1 MSSAADTEVATAAD
15 PTVALETLAA
25 SRDPYFIGVRHH
37 SPALAAAVPA
47 LLDEFR
53 PEVLLIELPAEAAP
67 WLGHLADPET
77 YAPIALAGAAGEGG
91 EVAFYPFADFSPELA
106 AVRWAQAHG
115 VPVLPCDAPLGLITG
130 SLPGGTAASAEPA
143 EPAGLA
149 ESDAPKP
156 GYHEALRTVRS
167 GRASDDLWDRQVEA
181 RAPGSSPEQV
191 RRAALAVGWALRED
205 APRVTP
211 RDLAREAWM
220 RAVLRSVEGRR
231 AAMLLGAFHI
241 PAMIAES
248 AKADEAAAAAEYSD
262 ELVATTTKDV
272 AAGAMSL
279 VPYTFKLLDERSGY
293 PSGIRDPAWQQSVFE
308 AAGDPGRVHAAAAS
322 HLVEFCRALRAG
334 GHPAGPGEAQQ
345 ALRFALD
352 LASLRGL
359 AAPARGEIV
368 EAAQAVLGHG
378 DSLGRG
384 QALAKALETALVGD
398 RHGQLAQGTPSSG
411 LRASV
416 EALLRELRLPG
427 PRQAGRE
434 LRLDPLRSPLDR
446 RREIALRR
454 LAACQV
460 PYAQQRELVAPGGLP
475 ALTTA
480 WQAQWTPSVEAQ
492 LNILTARGL
501 TLAQA
506 AENTLRLA
514 LRAQRE
520 AGGPSVGETLT
531 GLLAAAECGVP
542 AVVAERV
549 HDLIHVVIP
558 TASLAEL
565 ISAAQLADRISTGHV
580 PGTPVATGSG
590 GDAAEKSGPI
600 PADIGELI
608 DAAALRHLDGM
619 HGSQDLADAKALT
632 AFTLRGVESGSALRA
647 VRALRRLEH
656 EGAPMISGAAGACLV
671 LAGAAAPEALGVR
684 LVGWIDTATHRSARS
699 ALRERLRGLLAAAE
713 PLLDLGPA
721 LLEPLVARVNSL
733 PDKEFLDRLPALRGG
748 FSRVDESGRDRV
760 LRAVEELLGG
770 TADLSGGG
778 AMAGEVT
785 PEDLADAAAA
795 DLAGRNALLASGIPF
810 AQAVA
815 ATGASTTPD
824 VAVAVA
830 VAVQRA
836 AQSARIESVQL
847 ESSQSSAPVLLSPGD
862 RWRLVLARRENECS
876 GAARR
881 YGIAL
886 DELYG
891 HGGSGRSG
899 RGGGSASSGGGRE
912 AAFPNVREW
921 AKELEALFGKGI
933 REEVLSAAVASGH
946 LDAALL
952 LDPATVTP
960 SVELLRNVLSMAGN
974 LPENSVARLR
984 PLVKRLVDELTRQL
998 ANRLRP
1004 ALHGLTS
1011 PRPSSRPSNRLDFDR
1026 TVRANLA
1033 TARREPDG
1041 RVTLL
1046 PERPVFRS
1054 RVRKSAEWDL
1064 ILVVDVSGSM
1074 ESSVIWS
1081 ALTASVFAGISTL
1094 RTHFLAFS
1102 TEVVD
1107 FTDRVSDPL
1116 SLLLEVRVGGGTHI
1130 AAGLAHARS
1139 LMTVPSRTLIVTIS
1153 DFEEGYPVGGL
1164 LAEVRKLA
1172 ESGATLLGC
1181 ASLDDEGAPRYS
1193 VPIAQAV
1200 VAAGM
1205 PVAALSPLELAAWVG
1220 EKIR

>member
-1 MSSAADTEVATAAD
+1 MSSATDAALAPTAD
-15 PTVALETLAA
+15 PAVALEILAA

-47 LLDEFR
+47 LLDGFR
-53 PEVLLIELPAEAAP
+53 PEVLLVELPAEAAP

-77 YAPIALAGAAGEGG
+77 YAPIALAGAAGESGA
-91 EVAFYPFADFSPELA
+91 VAFYPFADFSPELA

-115 VPVLPCDAPLGLITG
+115 VPLLPCDAPLGL
-130 SLPGGTAASAEPA
+130 TAASAEPA
-143 EPAGLA
+143 ASAGPAAGD
-149 ESDAPKP
+149 ESRP
-156 GYHEALRTVRS
+156 GYQDALRTVRS

-205 APRVTP
+205 APQVP
-211 RDLAREAWM
+211 LRDLAREAWM
-220 RAVLRSVEGRR
+220 RAVLRSVEGCR

-241 PAMIAES
+241 PAMLAGSAEG
-248 AKADEAAAAAEYSD
+248 DAAATAAEYSD
-262 ELVATTTKDV
+262 ELVATRTRDV
-272 AAGAMSL
+272 AAEAMSL

-308 AAGDPGRVHAAAAS
+308 AAGDPDRLHAAAAS

-334 GHPAGPGEAQQ
+334 GHPAGPGEARQ

-398 RHGQLAQGTPSSG
+398 RHGRLAPGTPVSG
-411 LRASV
+411 LRVSV
-416 EALLRELRLPG
+416 EAMLRELRLPG

-460 PYAQQRELVAPGGLP
+460 PYAQQRELAAPGGLP

-506 AENTLRLA
+506 AENTLRLE

-520 AGGPSVGETLT
+520 AGGPSVGETLA

-542 AVVAERV
+542 AVLAERV

-565 ISAAQLADRISTGHV
+565 ISAAQLADRIGTGHV
-580 PGTPVATGSG
+580 PGTPVVTGSG

-619 HGSQDLADAKALT
+619 RGSQDLADAKALT

-671 LAGAAAPEALGVR
+671 LAGAAAPQALGVR
-684 LVGWIDTATHRSARS
+684 LIGWIDTATHRSARS

-733 PDKEFLDRLPALRGG
+733 PDQEFLDRLPALRGS

-770 TADLSGGG
+770 TVDVSGGG
-778 AMAGEVT
+778 TMAGGVT

-795 DLAGRNALLASGIPF
+795 DLAGRNALLAIGIPF
-810 AQAVA
+810 ARAVA
-815 ATGASTTPD
+815 AVGASTTPEVP
-824 VAVAVA
+824 VAIH
-830 VAVQRA
+830 QD
-836 AQSARIESVQL
+836 AR
-847 ESSQSSAPVLLSPGD
+847 SAPALLSPGD

-891 HGGSGRSG
+891 HGGRRSG

-960 SVELLRNVLSMAGN
+960 SVELLRNVLSMAGS
-974 LPENSVARLR
+974 LPESSVARLR
-984 PLVKRLVDELTRQL
+984 PLVKRLVDELARQL

-1011 PRPSSRPSNRLDFDR
+1011 PRPSSRPGNRLDFDR

-1107 FTDRVSDPL
+1107 LTDRVGDPL

-1130 AAGLAHARS
+1130 AAGLAHARN

>member
-1 MSSAADTEVATAAD
+1 MSSAADTRAATAAD
-15 PTVALETLAA
+15 PAVALETLAA

-115 VPVLPCDAPLGLITG
+115 VPVLPCDAPLGLIAG
-130 SLPGGTAASAEPA
+130 SLTGGTAASAQPA
-143 EPAGLA
+143 EPAGHA
-149 ESDAPKP
+149 EGDAPRA

-205 APRVTP
+205 APPQVTP

-241 PAMIAES
+241 PAMIAEG
-248 AKADEAAAAAEYSD
+248 AEADEAAAGAAAEYSD
-262 ELVATTTKDV
+262 ELVAKTTENVT
-272 AAGAMSL
+272 AEAMSL

-308 AAGDPGRVHAAAAS
+308 AAGDPGRIHAAAAS
-322 HLVEFCRALRAG
+322 HLVEFCRALREG

-384 QALAKALETALVGD
+384 RALAKALETALVGD
-398 RHGQLAQGTPSSG
+398 RHGQLAPGTPLSG

-454 LAACQV
+454 LAACRV

-506 AENTLRLA
+506 AENTLRLE

-520 AGGPSVGETLT
+520 AGGPSVGETLA

-542 AVVAERV
+542 AVLAERV

-565 ISAAQLADRISTGHV
+565 ISAAQLADRIGTGHV

-590 GDAAEKSGPI
+590 GAAAQKSGPI
-600 PADIGELI
+600 PADLGELI

-619 HGSQDLADAKALT
+619 CGSQDLADAKALT
-632 AFTLRGVESGSALRA
+632 AFTLRGVESGSALRT

-684 LVGWIDTATHRSARS
+684 LVSWIDTATHRSARS

-721 LLEPLVARVNSL
+721 LVEPLVARVNSL

-748 FSRVDESGRDRV
+748 FSRVDESGRDRI

-785 PEDLADAAAA
+785 PQDLADAAAA

-815 ATGASTTPD
+815 ASGASMTPAA
-824 VAVAVA
+824 AVAVGQTA
-830 VAVQRA
+830 P
-836 AQSARIESVQL
+836 SGRIEPAQL
-847 ESSQSSAPVLLSPGD
+847 ESAQSPAPVLLGPGD

-891 HGGSGRSG
+891 HGGGGRSG
-899 RGGGSASSGGGRE
+899 RRGGSASSGGGRE

-974 LPENSVARLR
+974 LPENSLAQLR

>member
-15 PTVALETLAA
+15 PAVALETLAA

-67 WLGHLADPET
+67 WLGYLGDPET

-115 VPVLPCDAPLGLITG
+115 VPVLPCDAPLGLTAG
-130 SLPGGTAASAEPA
+130 SLSAEPV
-143 EPAGLA
+143 G
-149 ESDAPKP
+149 SDVPRP

-205 APRVTP
+205 VPQVAL

-248 AKADEAAAAAEYSD
+248 ADADEAAAATAAEYSD
-262 ELVATTTKDV
+262 ELVATATKDV
-272 AAGAMSL
+272 AAEAMSL

-322 HLVEFCRALRAG
+322 HLVEFCRALREG

-398 RHGQLAQGTPSSG
+398 RHGRLAPGTPLSG
-411 LRASV
+411 LRVSV
-416 EALLRELRLPG
+416 EAMLRELRLPG

-460 PYAQQRELVAPGGLP
+460 PYAQQRELAAPGGLP

-506 AENTLRLA
+506 AENTLRLE

-531 GLLAAAECGVP
+531 GLLAAAECGIP
-542 AVVAERV
+542 AVLAERV

-590 GDAAEKSGPI
+590 GDAAEKSEKSGPI
-600 PADIGELI
+600 PPDIGELI

-619 HGSQDLADAKALT
+619 RGSQDLADAKALT

-647 VRALRRLEH
+647 VRALQRLEH

-671 LAGAAAPEALGVR
+671 LAGATAPEALGVR
-684 LVGWIDTATHRSARS
+684 LVGWIDTATHRAARS
-699 ALRERLRGLLAAAE
+699 ALRERLSGLLAAAE

-770 TADLSGGG
+770 TAYLSGGG
-778 AMAGEVT
+778 AAAGEVT

-810 AQAVA
+810 AQTVA

-824 VAVAVA
+824 VAVAV
-830 VAVQRA
+830 QQA
-836 AQSARIESVQL
+836 AQSARVESVQR

-891 HGGSGRSG
+891 HGGSGRPG
-899 RGGGSASSGGGRE
+899 RGAGSGSSGGGRE

-960 SVELLRNVLSMAGN
+960 SVELLRNVLSMAGS

>member
-1 MSSAADTEVATAAD
+1 MSSAADTKAATAAD
-15 PTVALETLAA
+15 PVVALETLAA

-47 LLDEFR
+47 LLDGFQ

-77 YAPIALAGAAGEGG
+77 YAPIALAGAAGDGG

-106 AVRWAQAHG
+106 AVRWAQAHN
-115 VPVLPCDAPLGLITG
+115 VPVLPCDAPLGLIAG
-130 SLPGGTAASAEPA
+130 SLPGVTAASAEPA
-143 EPAGLA
+143 E
-149 ESDAPKP
+149 SDAPRP

-167 GRASDDLWDRQVEA
+167 GRGSDDLWDRQVEA

-205 APRVTP
+205 APQVAL

-220 RAVLRSVEGRR
+220 RAVLRSVGDRR

-241 PAMIAES
+241 PAMIAERTD
-248 AKADEAAAAAEYSD
+248 ADADAAAAEYSD
-262 ELVATTTKDV
+262 ELVATTTNDV
-272 AAGAMSL
+272 AAEAMSL

-308 AAGDPGRVHAAAAS
+308 AAGDPGRVQAAAAS

-384 QALAKALETALVGD
+384 QALAKALETALVGQ
-398 RHGQLAQGTPSSG
+398 RHGQLAPGTPLSG

-416 EALLRELRLPG
+416 EVLLRELRLPG

-501 TLAQA
+501 TLVQA
-506 AENTLRLA
+506 AENTLRLE

-520 AGGPSVGETLT
+520 AGGPSVDETLT
-531 GLLAAAECGVP
+531 GLLAAAECGFP
-542 AVVAERV
+542 AVLAERV
-549 HDLIHVVIP
+549 HDLIHLVIP

-580 PGTPVATGSG
+580 PGTPVAAASG
-590 GDAAEKSGPI
+590 GDAAEQSGPI

-619 HGSQDLADAKALT
+619 CGSQDLADAKALT

-671 LAGAAAPEALGVR
+671 LAGAAAPQALGAR
-684 LVGWIDTATHRSARS
+684 LAGWIDTATHRSARS

-748 FSRVDESGRDRV
+748 FGRVDASGRDRV

-778 AMAGEVT
+778 AVAGEVT

-810 AQAVA
+810 AQAVTA
-815 ATGASTTPD
+815 ATGASRTPD
-824 VAVAVA
+824 AAVA
-830 VAVQRA
+830 
-836 AQSARIESVQL
+836 EQL
-847 ESSQSSAPVLLSPGD
+847 ESAPSSAPSAPVLLSPGD

-891 HGGSGRSG
+891 HGGGGRSNQG
-899 RGGGSASSGGGRE
+899 GGAASQRGGRQ

-974 LPENSVARLR
+974 LPENSLARLR

-1011 PRPSSRPSNRLDFDR
+1011 PRPSQRPSNRLDFDR

-1033 TARREPDG
+1033 SARREPDG

-1046 PERPVFRS
+1046 PERPVFRT

-1153 DFEEGYPVGGL
+1153 DFEEGFPVGGL

>member
-1 MSSAADTEVATAAD
+1 MSSATDATVAPTAD
-15 PTVALETLAA
+15 PAVALETLAA
-25 SRDPYFIGVRHH
+25 SRDPFFIGVRHH

-91 EVAFYPFADFSPELA
+91 AVAFYPFADFSPELA

-115 VPVLPCDAPLGLITG
+115 VPVLPCDAPLGL
-130 SLPGGTAASAEPA
+130 TAASGEPA
-143 EPAGLA
+143 AG
-149 ESDAPKP
+149 DASKAVY
-156 GYHEALRTVRS
+156 GDALRSMRS

-205 APRVTP
+205 APQIAQ

-241 PAMIAES
+241 PAMITES
-248 AKADEAAAAAEYSD
+248 AEADEAAAAYSD
-262 ELVATTTKDV
+262 ELVAKTTKDV
-272 AAGAMSL
+272 AAEAMSL

-308 AAGDPGRVHAAAAS
+308 AAGDPGRLHAAAAS

-384 QALAKALETALVGD
+384 QVLAKALETALVGD
-398 RHGQLAQGTPSSG
+398 RHGQFAPGTPLSG

-446 RREIALRR
+446 KREIALRR

-506 AENTLRLA
+506 AENTLRLE

-520 AGGPSVGETLT
+520 AGGPGVGETLT
-531 GLLAAAECGVP
+531 GLLVAAECGVP
-542 AVVAERV
+542 AVLAERV

-558 TASLAEL
+558 TASLGEL

-580 PGTPVATGSG
+580 PGTPVAPGYG
-590 GDAAEKSGPI
+590 GDAAGKSGPI

-619 HGSQDLADAKALT
+619 CGSQDLADAKALT

-671 LAGAAAPEALGVR
+671 LAGAAAPQALGVR

-733 PDKEFLDRLPALRGG
+733 PDQEFLDRLPALRGG

-770 TADLSGGG
+770 TVDVSGGG
-778 AMAGEVT
+778 SMAGEVT

-795 DLAGRNALLASGIPF
+795 DLAGRNALLAIGIPF

-815 ATGASTTPD
+815 APGASTTPEVP
-824 VAVAVA
+824 VAIHENAP
-830 VAVQRA
+830 
-836 AQSARIESVQL
+836 
-847 ESSQSSAPVLLSPGD
+847 SAPVLLSPGD

-891 HGGSGRSG
+891 HGGGRAG
-899 RGGGSASSGGGRE
+899 QGGGGSASSGGGRE

-933 REEVLSAAVASGH
+933 REEVLSAAVASGN
-946 LDAALL
+946 LEAAVL

-974 LPENSVARLR
+974 LPENSLARLR

-1011 PRPSSRPSNRLDFDR
+1011 PRPSPRPSNRLDFDR